1 MPSPFAA
8 ALAAAEPIFDAQIG
22 EAIRVVPMAA
32 GGDFGRRADS
42 ARPAFDVVGLS
53 NYVDPSTSDI
63 GSMNARVRYEETEVE
78 IRWPLLAGR
87 TIRVGDEVVLD
98 ERPMKPRFKVGRRDD
113 ADPERLVLVL
123 VRLAGDR
130 NDVPGP

>member
-22 EAIRVVPMAA
+22 ETIRVVPMAA

-42 ARPAFDVVGLS
+42 SRPAFEVIGLS
-53 NYVDPSTSDI
+53 SFVDPSTADI
-63 GSMNARVRYEETEVE
+63 GGMNARVRYEETEVE
-78 IRWPLLAGR
+78 IRWALLAGR
-87 TIRVGDEVVLD
+87 SIRVNDEIVLKD
-98 ERPMKPRFKVGRRDD
+98 RPMKPRFRVGRRDD

-123 VRLAGDR
+123 VRLAGDET
-130 NDVPGP
+130 DVPGP